1 MAKLKVYEITLK
13 FDYANG
19 TTPGGVLQTEVKGRP
34 AIARQME
41 ANREW
46 LAARGHTETSVEVFE
61 VGSHLHDAAVQRRA
75 NDEV

>member
-1 MAKLKVYEITLK
+1 MAELKVYEITLT
-13 FDYANG
+13 FEYADG
-19 TTPGGVLQTEVKGRP
+19 TPGGVLQTEVKGRP

-46 LAARGHTETSVEVFE
+46 LAARGHTETSVEVYE

-75 NDEV
+75 ENEV